1 MLCIYIMRLKYFD
14 HTLSKCIK
22 LIKIK
27 QQQQQF

>member
-1 MLCIYIMRLKYFD
+1 MHLYNEAEVHD